1 MSLLIESPDD
11 ILKDS
16 DDKEEIKD
24 KESNKGI
31 YVWINIGS
39 GQYSLMKGLV
49 NNHLCNIGSGEG
61 KGN

>member
-31 YVWINIGS
+31 YV
-39 GQYSLMKGLV
+39 
-49 NNHLCNIGSGEG
+49 
-61 KGN
+61 